1 MKKLRKLLQF
11 KYGMVTPAILIMLI
25 VVIFPLCFSIK
36 TSLYYYVLSKPYS
49 RPFIGFKNYIDV
61 LKKPQLYNSLKVTI
75 IYSFGAV
82 ALEFIFGFLLA
93 YLISKI
99 NHCKNLIL
107 TVLMAPMMIPT
118 IAVGLIWKMLLHT
131 DLGIIN
137 YLMKA
142 VGITVQPWL
151 GQTSTA
157 LPTLI
162 LIDVWQWSS
171 YLMLLIYAGMLSLP
185 NEPFEAAIIDGTS
198 EIQKVF
204 ILTIPMMKDVIIVS
218 ILFRIIDAIKAYDLL
233 YVLTGGGPGI
243 STETF
248 SYFIYKLGFIQLNLG
263 QACAV
268 SLLYAFLVAFLTG
281 QLFNRI
287 KKTYSY

>member
-1 MKKLRKLLQF
+1 MKKIRKLFQF
-11 KYGMVTPAILIMLI
+11 KYGMVMPALLIMLV
-25 VVIFPLCFSIK
+25 VVIFPLCFSVK

-49 RPFIGFKNYIDV
+49 RPFIGLKNYIDV
-61 LKKPQLYNSLKVTI
+61 LKNPQLYNSLRVTI

-82 ALEFIFGFLLA
+82 TLEFLIGFSLA
-93 YLISKI
+93 YLIFKI

-137 YLMKA
+137 YLMKLI
-142 VGITVQPWL
+142 GITVQPWL

-162 LIDVWQWSS
+162 LIDVWQWAS
-171 YLMLLIYAGMLSLP
+171 YLMLLVYAGMLSLP
-185 NEPFEAAIIDGTS
+185 TEPFEADTIDGAS

-204 ILTIPMMKDVIIVS
+204 VLTIPMMKDVIIVS
-218 ILFRIIDAIKAYDLL
+218 VLFRIIDAIKAYDLL

-268 SLLYAFLVAFLTG
+268 SLLYVFLVAFLTG
-281 QLFNRI
+281 KLFNRI
-287 KKTYSY
+287 KKTYTY

>member
-1 MKKLRKLLQF
+1 M
-11 KYGMVTPAILIMLI
+11 PALLIMLV

-49 RPFIGFKNYIDV
+49 RPFIGLRNYIDV
-61 LKKPQLYNSLKVTI
+61 LKNPQLYNSLKVTFF
-75 IYSFGAV
+75 YAVGAV
-82 ALEFIFGFLLA
+82 FLEFLIGFALA
-93 YLISKI
+93 YLISHI
-99 NHCKNLIL
+99 RHCKNLIL
-107 TVLMAPMMIPT
+107 TILMAPMMIPT

-137 YLMKA
+137 YLLKL

-185 NEPFEAAIIDGTS
+185 NEPFEAATIDGAN
-198 EIQKVF
+198 EFQKIF
-204 ILTIPMMKDVIIVS
+204 TLTIPMMKEVIIVS
-218 ILFRIIDAIKAYDLL
+218 VLFRIIDAVKAYDLL

-268 SLLYAFLVAFLTG
+268 SLLYVFLVAFLTG
-281 QLFNRI
+281 QLFKRL
-287 KKTYSY
+287 KKTYTY